1 MATSVIEDARATAE
15 EVDLLERSL
24 TSLLIQ
30 LDTSAKTHRDKLA
43 TQHRASDLLNRITQR
58 SSSLRSAL
66 DPNSLNR
73 SREIDALTGGGA
85 PGGDLTEF
93 YSRLAKVKEYH
104 RKYPDTG
111 AGGVQQEVDFAAL
124 EGGDEEWLDKRFT
137 GEEGLGRYLD
147 LHELHDKWN
156 NLAPVSSSGQASA
169 GGWRR
174 LSYLQYLATC
184 TDFKLSLT
192 IKAKPEYSKYLTQ
205 LLSYLQGFYDKVFPL
220 GDLDGLLREADA
232 QFAAA
237 WEAGQV
243 TGWSGEDEAAG
254 EHKKEGDGIWCAA
267 CKHNILFRFPLA
279 MMGSPIVL
287 SRAVLP
293 SVLTP
298 PSATP
303 QAKRRSPRRQST
315 MPTSQARSTSTLPPS
330 WPPQTQPPPRPA
342 PRRLTCPPCA
352 TKRTGPSP

>member
-43 TQHRASDLLNRITQR
+43 TSHRASDLLNRITQR
-58 SSSLRSAL
+58 SSSLRTAL
-66 DPNSLNR
+66 DPNSPDR
-73 SREIDALTGGGA
+73 AREIEALAGGGA

-124 EGGDEEWLDKRFT
+124 EGGDEDWLDKRFT

-147 LHELHDKWN
+147 LHELHDNWN
-156 NLAPVSSSGQASA
+156 NLAPVALSGQPAA

-184 TDFKLSLT
+184 TDFKLSLS

-205 LLSYLQGFYDKVFPL
+205 LLSYLQAFYEKVYPL
-220 GDLDGLLREADA
+220 GDLDGLLREADT

-237 WEAGQV
+237 WEAGKLS
-243 TGWSGEDEAAG
+243 GWAAEQDGQGED
-254 EHKKEGDGIWCAA
+254 KKEADGIWCAA
-267 CKHNILFRFPLA
+267 CKQLIP
-279 MMGSPIVL
+279 V
-287 SRAVLP
+287 
-293 SVLTP
+293 
-298 PSATP
+298 
-303 QAKRRSPRRQST
+303 
-315 MPTSQARSTSTLPPS
+315 
-330 WPPQTQPPPRPA
+330 
-342 PRRLTCPPCA
+342 
-352 TKRTGPSP
+352 

>member
-43 TQHRASDLLNRITQR
+43 TSHRASDLLNRITQR
-58 SSSLRSAL
+58 SSSLRTAL
-66 DPNSLNR
+66 DPNSPDR
-73 SREIDALTGGGA
+73 AREIEALAGGGA

-124 EGGDEEWLDKRFT
+124 EGGDEDWLDKRFT

-184 TDFKLSLT
+184 TDFKLSLA

-205 LLSYLQGFYDKVFPL
+205 LLSYLQGFYDKIHPL
-220 GDLDGLLREADA
+220 GDLDGLLSEADA
-232 QFAAA
+232 KFAAA
-237 WEAGQV
+237 WEAGQIS
-243 TGWSGEDEAAG
+243 GWAG
-254 EHKKEGDGIWCAA
+254 EEEVAGEEKKEGEEIWCAA
-267 CKHNILFRFPLA
+267 CRYHDDLSVHSPLCSIWNVAGDGRRRLTTLFN
-279 MMGSPIVL
+279 
-287 SRAVLP
+287 P
-293 SVLTP
+293 S
-298 PSATP
+298 
-303 QAKRRSPRRQST
+303 QARRRSPRRRFT
-315 MPTSQARSTSTLPPS
+315 
-330 WPPQTQPPPRPA
+330 
-342 PRRLTCPPCA
+342 RLT
-352 TKRTGPSP
+352 